1 MINLPAD
8 APDAPA
14 DDSKA
19 VTLDV
24 KDARAVVNESK
35 ESWCWSRT
43 SCWLTLW
50 KKFNPPNDNVAAGTT
65 TGAIWNIVS
74 RNP

>member
-35 ESWCWSRT
+35 ESWC
-43 SCWLTLW
+43 
-50 KKFNPPNDNVAAGTT
+50 
-65 TGAIWNIVS
+65 
-74 RNP
+74 